1 MKIQQGV
8 ACYPSQEFRVNIRY
22 PPVLSCDTVIT
33 SSRCTLHVYLNRF
46 MSELDC
52 SPAETLENHHFS
64 AEIAILKYDTVCSY
78 ACSAQ
83 KFSSAVGKPYID
95 GILSSSAFQRGAV
108 HVVQIEFDHQSHP
121 PCAVCR
127 FWGRKLP
134 PGAAFYPRTDR
145 GTSRRPG

>member
-1 MKIQQGV
+1 M
-8 ACYPSQEFRVNIRY
+8 
-22 PPVLSCDTVIT
+22 IT

-46 MSELDC
+46 VSELDS

-83 KFSSAVGKPYID
+83 KFSSAVGKSYID

-108 HVVQIEFDHQSHP
+108 HVVQTA
-121 PCAVCR
+121 C
-127 FWGRKLP
+127 GRQP
-134 PGAAFYPRTDR
+134 TYTYVIGYPIWHTPRC
-145 GTSRRPG
+145 GTARYGTRCGTPDVAPARCGTPMWPSLCGGIWPDSAT